1 MADFTLRQ
9 LELFAALPDYPTLS
23 AAASALHISEPA
35 LSQAVTGLEKSVG
48 EQLCVRRKAKGLQLT
63 PAGQF
68 FAVRA
73 RRLLKEAGELSS
85 ELAGLRGRLRGPVRL
100 GCYTGL
106 ASNVLPPVLEGFP
119 ALHPEV
125 DLGIEVG
132 SQDELLAALDA
143 GRLDAAV
150 VYDLQL
156 PAGLQRRNIY
166 ETEVMAMLAAGHR
179 LAGDATVDLAA
190 LAPEPLIMLDSTP
203 STANTRLMYA
213 ERGLAPNL
221 LMAVPL
227 IELVRA
233 LVGRGLGYSLLMSRP
248 NSQDTSTEGRPVVA
262 RPLSPRAGVTAVI
275 AVWPEQMALS
285 PRAAA
290 VLDYAAACFAT
301 TPAHRLDG

>member
-23 AAASALHISEPA
+23 AAAAALHISEPA
-35 LSQAVTGLEKSVG
+35 LSQAITALEKSVA

-68 FAVRA
+68 FAGRA

-85 ELAGLRGRLRGPVRL
+85 ELAGLHGRLRGPVKL

-132 SQDELLAALDA
+132 SQDDLLSALEA

-150 VYDLQL
+150 VYDMQL
-156 PAGLQRRNIY
+156 PPGLQHRNIY
-166 ETEVMAMLAAGHR
+166 DTEVVAVLAAGHR
-179 LAGDATVDLAA
+179 LAGEAAVDLAE
-190 LAPEPLIMLDSTP
+190 LAPEPLIMLESTP
-203 STANTRLMYA
+203 STANTHLMFA

-248 NSQDTSTEGRPVVA
+248 NAQERSTEGRAVVA
-262 RPLSPRAGVTAVI
+262 RPLAPRSGLTSVL
-275 AVWPEQMALS
+275 AVWPEQVALS

-290 VLDYAAACFAT
+290 VLDYAAGCFAAA
-301 TPAHRLDG
+301 PA